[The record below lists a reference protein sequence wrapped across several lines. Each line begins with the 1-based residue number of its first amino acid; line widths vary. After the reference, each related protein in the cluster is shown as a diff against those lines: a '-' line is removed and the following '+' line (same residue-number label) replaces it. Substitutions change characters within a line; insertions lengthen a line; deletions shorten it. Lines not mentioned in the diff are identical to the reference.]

1 MHSDAITFN
10 IFLIFTGAAVLATL
24 ALYARQALIVA
35 YIVLGL
41 AFGPWGLG
49 LVTDPGVIRQTSAIG
64 IMFLLFLLGLNLHPQ
79 KLWKLLQQA
88 LVVTGVSSLL
98 FALLGVA
105 AGYLLGFSRLESL
118 LVGAALMFSSTII
131 GLKLLPT
138 TVLHHQHTGEII
150 ISILLLQDMIAI
162 LILLALQA
170 LGRGEM
176 PLFDLGLLVLTL
188 PGLVLFAYLA
198 ERYVLIR
205 LIARF
210 DKIREYIFLVA
221 IGWCLGLAELA
232 STLGLSHEI
241 GAFIAGVSLATSPI
255 ARFIAESLKPLRDF
269 FLVLFFF
276 SLGASFNL
284 SILRE
289 ILLPA
294 LLLAAAIL
302 LIKPLM
308 FHWLLRRS
316 GEEDG
321 RALEIGVRL
330 GQISE
335 FSLLIAVLALELG
348 VMSHRASYLIQ
359 MATLFTFIASPYFI
373 VLRYPTPIAT
383 SDKLRRD

>member
-10 IFLIFTGAAVLATL
+10 MFLIFTGAALLATL

-35 YIVLGL
+35 YILLGL

-49 LVTDPGVIRQTSAIG
+49 LVADPELIRQTSAIG

-79 KLWKLLQQA
+79 KLWKLLQEA

-98 FALLGVA
+98 FALLGMA
-105 AGYLLGFSRLESL
+105 AGFLLGFTWLESL
-118 LVGAALMFSSTII
+118 LMGAALMFSSTII

-138 TVLHHQHTGEII
+138 TVLHHQRTGEII
-150 ISILLLQDMIAI
+150 ISVLLLQDMIAI
-162 LILLALQA
+162 LILLGLQA

-176 PLFDLGLLVLTL
+176 PLLDLALLLLSL
-188 PGLVLFAYLA
+188 PGLVLFAYVA

-205 LIARF
+205 LIRRF
-210 DKIREYIFLVA
+210 DKIQEYIFLVA
-221 IGWCLGLAELA
+221 IGWCLGVAQLAHA
-232 STLGLSHEI
+232 LGLSHEI
-241 GAFIAGVSLATSPI
+241 GAFIAGVALATRPI
-255 ARFIAESLKPLRDF
+255 ARFIAENLKPLRDF

-284 SILRE
+284 IILQE

-294 LLLAAAIL
+294 LLLAAGIL
-302 LIKPLM
+302 LIKPLA
-308 FHWLLRRS
+308 FRYLLRRA
-316 GEEDG
+316 GETSV
-321 RALEIGVRL
+321 RALETGVRL

-335 FSLLIAVLALELG
+335 FSLLIALLALELG
-348 VMSHRASYLIQ
+348 VMGHRASYLVQ
-359 MATLFTFIASPYFI
+359 MTTLLTFIASSYYI

-383 SDKLRRD
+383 SDTLRRD

>member
-1 MHSDAITFN
+1 MHSDVITFN

-24 ALYARQALIVA
+24 ALYARQSLIVA

-41 AFGPWGLG
+41 AFGPWGLE
-49 LVTDPGVIRQTSAIG
+49 LIDDPAVVRQTSAIG

-79 KLWKLLQQA
+79 KLWQLLQEA
-88 LVVTGVSSLL
+88 LVITGVSSLL
-98 FALLGVA
+98 FALLGLA
-105 AGYLLGFSRLESL
+105 AGYLLGFAWLESL
-118 LVGAALMFSSTII
+118 LVGACLMFSSTII

-138 TVLHHQHTGEII
+138 TVLHHQRTGEII

-162 LILLALQA
+162 VILLALQA
-170 LGRGEM
+170 LGRGELPM
-176 PLFDLGLLVLTL
+176 LDLSLLLLSL
-188 PGLVLFAYLA
+188 PGLILFASLA

-205 LIARF
+205 LIRRF

-221 IGWCLGLAELA
+221 IGWCLGIAELA
-232 STLGLSHEI
+232 YGLGLSHEI

-276 SLGASFNL
+276 SLGAGLDL
-284 SILRE
+284 SMLRE

-294 LLLAAAIL
+294 LLIAAFAL
-302 LIKPLM
+302 LIKPRV
-308 FHWLLRRS
+308 FQHLLCRA
-316 GEEDG
+316 GETGERG
-321 RALEIGVRL
+321 MEIGVRL

-359 MATLFTFIASPYFI
+359 LATLFTFIASSYFI
-373 VLRYPTPIAT
+373 VLRYPTPIAV